1 MSSRELDPQAPPQA
15 NGSSALGTQLSSLVT
30 MPADPD
36 VELLLPD
43 GDVEDPEVSIVIP
56 AVNEELTISDF
67 VAWCR
72 QGLADA
78 GARGEILIIDSS
90 TDRTAELALAGG
102 ARVLRTPKRGLGRAY
117 IDALPFIRGRYVVM
131 GDADCTYD
139 FRLLGPFIDN
149 LRRGDD
155 FAMGSRW
162 LGSIEPGS
170 MPGLHRYLG
179 TPVTTWILNR
189 LYGSRFTDIHCGMR
203 GISRDALERMG
214 LVSQSWEYASEMVLK
229 SVLMKLRTS
238 EVPVTFYKD
247 REGRVSHHKRAG
259 WFSPFQA
266 AWINLRAMFIYRA
279 EFFAMKPG
287 LLFLVVGLVLT
298 LPLSFGSFSVG
309 SVTFSLYWMLLG
321 VTLAV
326 LGLQSFCFGVLAQVL
341 CDYSGEA
348 RHRWTRI
355 FRYTPTVIASIVLF
369 LVGLGLADALVVHYV
384 THDFALPP
392 PSALLDHLAVTGS
405 LLMIIGF
412 TGFCFTLLLYATG
425 VRYGTRRA
433 PQDASRGPG

>member
-1 MSSRELDPQAPPQA
+1 MDSRDLDRRVPLEA
-15 NGSSALGTQLSSLVT
+15 NGSSPVGTRLPGAASGG
-30 MPADPD
+30 DPD
-36 VELLLPD
+36 VELLRPVD
-43 GDVEDPEVSIVIP
+43 DVADPEVSIVIP

-67 VAWCR
+67 VSWCR
-72 QGLADA
+72 QGLEAA
-78 GARGEILIIDSS
+78 GARGEILIVDSS
-90 TDRTAELALAGG
+90 TDRTAELALAAG

-117 IDALPFIRGRYVVM
+117 IDAMPFIRGRYIVM

-139 FRLLGPFIDN
+139 FRLLGPFVEK
-149 LRRGDD
+149 LRQGDD

-162 LGSIEPGS
+162 LGSIEAGA

-247 REGRVSHHKRAG
+247 REGRLSHHKRSG

-279 EFFAMKPG
+279 EFFALKPG
-287 LLFLVVGLVLT
+287 LLFLIVGLLLT
-298 LPLSFGSFSVG
+298 LPLSFGSISIG
-309 SVTFSLYWMLLG
+309 SVTLSLYWMLLG
-321 VTLAV
+321 VTLSV

-341 CDYSGEA
+341 CDYSGES
-348 RHRWTRI
+348 RRRWTGI
-355 FRYTPTVIASIVLF
+355 FRYTSTVVTSIVLF
-369 LVGLGLADALVVHYV
+369 VVGLGLADALVVHYV
-384 THDFALPP
+384 TNNFALPP

-412 TGFCFTLLLYATG
+412 TGFCFTLVLYATG
-425 VRYGTRRA
+425 VRYGVPRA
-433 PQDASRGPG
+433 LEDRHHDPR